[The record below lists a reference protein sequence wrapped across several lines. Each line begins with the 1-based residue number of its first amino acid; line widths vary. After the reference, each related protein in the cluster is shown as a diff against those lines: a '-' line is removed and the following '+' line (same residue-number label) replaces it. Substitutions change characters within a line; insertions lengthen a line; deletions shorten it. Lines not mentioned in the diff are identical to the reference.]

1 MISCTKFDEFAEF
14 GRIRQIAKDV
24 DPYALVFRDDLGRMF
39 VALSSGQRIRADKF
53 KSMKDSM
60 VFYWLHIVFT
70 IKMGRV
76 VT

>member
-1 MISCTKFDEFAEF
+1 MKFDEFAEF

-24 DPYALVFRDDLGRMF
+24 DPYSMVFRDDTGRMF
-39 VALSSGQRIRADKF
+39 VALSSGMTIQADKF

-60 VFYWLHIVFT
+60 VYFWLKMIFT